1 MLKIAILFYLLLLI
15 SNNAFMAYNSAADDE
30 LSSIGQNVN
39 LQPSDVASLP
49 VKKGRNILTPRSCKS
64 GYVYSR
70 GKCFKLLQ
78 KTTKVI

>member
-1 MLKIAILFYLLLLI
+1 MLKIAILFYLLLII
-15 SNNAFMAYNSAADDE
+15 SNNAFMAYNSADD
-30 LSSIGQNVN
+30 GQNVN